1 MFSPKIVF
9 LSEIRQN
16 KRVVEA
22 ICRRLGFEH
31 CFPVC
36 VKGKGGGLVLMWSKS
51 VSVEL
56 INFSVH
62 HIDVKISEPNRIKW
76 RATFVYGEPRVQDRH
91 LMWEML
97 RRIKPS
103 TSEPWFMV
111 GDFNEVLW
119 QKEHL
124 SAKRRSEHQMQL
136 FRDVLSHC
144 DMVDLGYKCLP
155 WTYNNKQKGE
165 NNVRVRLDRAVA
177 QPRWSNLFPGASVE
191 HVVSSRSDHC
201 PLVVRLG
208 KKENVK
214 SNRLNKRYEI
224 MWERE
229 ESLMEEIQLAWTK
242 IRSKQDLEGVKD
254 KLNETMATLQVWS
267 NEKFGSVEKEL
278 KELRR
283 KLEKLQQA
291 YNPDDLNEIDEV
303 QKRMDELLIREEL
316 TWLQRSTVTW
326 LREGDKNTSF
336 FHRKASNR
344 SRKNKIK
351 KLKLDDDSFAENNEE
366 MKEVVTDFLRNCIRK
381 T

>member
-1 MFSPKIVF
+1 
-9 LSEIRQN
+9 
-16 KRVVEA
+16 
-22 ICRRLGFEH
+22 
-31 CFPVC
+31 
-36 VKGKGGGLVLMWSKS
+36 
-51 VSVEL
+51 
-56 INFSVH
+56 
-62 HIDVKISEPNRIKW
+62 
-76 RATFVYGEPRVQDRH
+76 
-91 LMWEML
+91 
-97 RRIKPS
+97 
-103 TSEPWFMV
+103 
-111 GDFNEVLW
+111 
-119 QKEHL
+119 
-124 SAKRRSEHQMQL
+124 
-136 FRDVLSHC
+136 
-144 DMVDLGYKCLP
+144 
-155 WTYNNKQKGE
+155 
-165 NNVRVRLDRAVA
+165 
-177 QPRWSNLFPGASVE
+177 
-191 HVVSSRSDHC
+191 
-201 PLVVRLG
+201 
-208 KKENVK
+208 
-214 SNRLNKRYEI
+214 

-316 TWLQRSTVTW
+316 MWLQRSRVTW

>member
-1 MFSPKIVF
+1 
-9 LSEIRQN
+9 
-16 KRVVEA
+16 
-22 ICRRLGFEH
+22 
-31 CFPVC
+31 
-36 VKGKGGGLVLMWSKS
+36 
-51 VSVEL
+51 
-56 INFSVH
+56 
-62 HIDVKISEPNRIKW
+62 
-76 RATFVYGEPRVQDRH
+76 
-91 LMWEML
+91 
-97 RRIKPS
+97 
-103 TSEPWFMV
+103 MV

-136 FRDVLSHC
+136 FRDVLNHC
-144 DMVDLGYKCLP
+144 DMVDLGYKGLP